1 MSLEDIPQV
10 FADAVGIN
18 LLSAQVILS
27 IFVIFAGLLPT
38 MLLAKG
44 KDSPLLIYLM
54 VFILL
59 ECLLVG
65 LGWLNFWILI
75 LTVVVVTLGVVKMS
89 ADLVTG
95 GG

>member
-1 MSLEDIPQV
+1 MSLEDVPAV

-27 IFVIFAGLLPT
+27 ITVIFALLLPT
-38 MLLAKG
+38 MILAKG
-44 KDSPLLIYLM
+44 KNAMTIYLL
-54 VFILL
+54 VFVLT

-75 LTVVVVTLGVVKMS
+75 MTVVVIALGVAKS
-89 ADLVTG
+89 GTDLVVG

>member
-10 FADAVGIN
+10 FADTVGIN

-27 IFVIFAGLLPT
+27 IFVIFAVLLPT
-38 MLLAKG
+38 MILTKG
-44 KDSPLLIYLM
+44 DKLIIYLLM
-54 VFILL
+54 FILA

-75 LTVVVVTLGVVKMS
+75 LTVVVITLGVAKTGG
-89 ADLVTG
+89 DFVTG

>member
-1 MSLEDIPQV
+1 MSLEDIPAV

-27 IFVIFAGLLPT
+27 IVVIFALLLPT
-38 MLLAKG
+38 MILAKG
-44 KDSPLLIYLM
+44 KNAMTIYLL
-54 VFILL
+54 VFVLT

-75 LTVVVVTLGVVKMS
+75 MTVVVIALGLAKLGT
-89 ADLVTG
+89 DLVVG